1 MIDNGVPRE
10 IAIENPA
17 IAEQLRDFV
26 REALAR
32 EETVIL
38 QPARMI
44 VAEPGRGEWLRQVD
58 RSQWYY
64 WPALRDY
71 LLVTK
76 NWLAPSV
83 RSLDE
88 ITNRIVG
95 QLAPPNTE
103 QFDIRGLVLGFVQ
116 SGKTANF
123 TALIAKA
130 ADLGYRLVIVLSGTD
145 NGLRRQTQIRLNREL
160 VGYADNRPG
169 AVTLPPMGR
178 QWHQFT
184 SEELGGDFRPG
195 FANYAALQGS
205 QPVLLVVKKNGPVL
219 RRLHAWLDAAP
230 EDARR
235 VLPVLIIDDEAD
247 QASVDTRGTY
257 QAEDDPQDPDYEPPS
272 IINGL
277 IRDLLRKFQRTAYV
291 AYTATPFAN
300 ILIPHDTIDPTVG
313 NDLYPKDFVVDL
325 PKPDGYFGAEELFGR
340 LDPVSGESVEGL
352 DVVRQVTDE
361 DVLAL
366 SQSTLPP
373 TLETAIIDFILA
385 GAARA
390 ERGQAELP
398 ATMLV
403 HTSSRIAEQ
412 RQLAVLAMQ
421 RFAELR
427 DEWRYQ
433 RQHGIRDR
441 LQEHWELTFRP
452 VTRRRHAEL
461 DRSFEQIE
469 EHIGTSFESVE
480 VRVINS
486 ETGEVL
492 DYEREPGLKAIAI
505 GGNRLSRGLTL
516 EGLMVSYF
524 ARRSGTYDTLMQMG
538 RWFGFRNGYE
548 DLTRIYMSDE
558 LAGWF
563 SDLALVE
570 HQLREDIQVYESQ
583 NLTPLQL
590 GTRIL
595 EHPAMLVTSRLKQ
608 RFATTITVEQ
618 SYSAQVV
625 QTVRFPLRRPDDLAA
640 LLDGNL
646 QATRSFLQSLGPP
659 RRWARTGPVWQEI
672 TAEAVLEFLDNYRV
686 DPEARSISLP
696 LLSAYIERQG
706 ELGELQNWTIAV
718 KGLQSL
724 DRSLGHLDLGVAG
737 GRIHQVSRTRLASDL
752 NSLGVLTSPGDEEEG
767 LSTEELDRARS
778 LQQSEKLGV
787 NPAARRVRPAT
798 EGLLLLYPIS
808 RHSGHDLQ
816 EGASRRP
823 LFENRNDPEARDVI
837 GLAISFPHSDNAQRI
852 IGQYVVGT
860 VGWRPV

>member
-38 QPARMI
+38 QPARML

-76 NWLAPSV
+76 NWPAPSV

-123 TALIAKA
+123 TALIAKV
-130 ADLGYRLVIVLSGTD
+130 ADLGYRLIIVLSGTD

-160 VGYADNRPG
+160 VGYSDNRSG
-169 AVTLPPMGR
+169 AVILPPMGLR
-178 QWHQFT
+178 WHQFT
-184 SEELGGDFRPG
+184 SEELNGDFRPG
-195 FANYAALQGS
+195 FANYGALQGS
-205 QPVLLVVKKNGPVL
+205 EPVLLVIKKNGSVL

-235 VLPVLIIDDEAD
+235 VLPVLIVDDEAD
-247 QASVDTRGTY
+247 QASVDTRGSY
-257 QAEDDPQDPDYEPPS
+257 QADDDPDDPDYEPPA

-300 ILIPHDTIDPTVG
+300 ILIPHDTVDPSVG
-313 NDLYPKDFVVDL
+313 NDLYPRDFIVDL

-340 LDPVSGESVEGL
+340 LDPVTGERVEGL
-352 DVVRQVTDE
+352 DVVREVTAE
-361 DVLAL
+361 DILVLNQDAL
-366 SQSTLPP
+366 PF
-373 TLETAIIDFILA
+373 TLETAILDFILA
-385 GAARA
+385 GATRA
-390 ERGQAELP
+390 ERGQSDLP
-398 ATMLV
+398 ATMLI

-412 RQLAVLAMQ
+412 QQLAVLVVE
-421 RFAELR
+421 RFGELR
-427 DEWRYQ
+427 DGWRYQ
-433 RQHGIRDR
+433 RSHGIRDR
-441 LQEHWELTFRP
+441 LRQHWDSTFRL
-452 VTRRRHAEL
+452 VTRARHEEL
-461 DRSFEQIE
+461 DRSFDRIE
-469 EHIGTSFESVE
+469 EHIGPFFESIQ

-548 DLTRIYMSDE
+548 DLTRIYMTDE

-583 NLTPLQL
+583 SLTPMQL

-625 QTVRFPLRRPDDLAA
+625 QTVRFPFRRPDYLST
-640 LLDGNL
+640 LLDENL
-646 QATRSFLQSLGPP
+646 QTARRFLQSLGSP
-659 RRWARTGPVWQEI
+659 RRWPRTGPVWQDI
-672 TAEAVLEFLDNYRV
+672 TAEAVLEFLQNYRV
-686 DPEARSISLP
+686 DPESRNISLP

-706 ELGELQNWTIAV
+706 ELGELQNWTVAV

-724 DRSLGHLDLGVAG
+724 DRSLGDLELGIG
-737 GRIHQVSRTRLASDL
+737 GLIHQVSRTRLASDL
-752 NSLGVLTSPGDEEEG
+752 DSLGVLTSPGDEEEG
-767 LSTEELDRARS
+767 LSTEELDRAHS
-778 LQQSEKLGV
+778 LQETERLGA
-787 NPAARRVRPAT
+787 NPAARRVRLAS

-808 RHSGHDLQ
+808 RHSGRDLP
-816 EGASRRP
+816 EGASRRR
-823 LFENRNDPEARDVI
+823 LFENPDDPDARDVL
-837 GLAISFPHSDNAQRI
+837 GLAISFPYSDNAQRI
-852 IGQYVVGT
+852 VGQYVVGT